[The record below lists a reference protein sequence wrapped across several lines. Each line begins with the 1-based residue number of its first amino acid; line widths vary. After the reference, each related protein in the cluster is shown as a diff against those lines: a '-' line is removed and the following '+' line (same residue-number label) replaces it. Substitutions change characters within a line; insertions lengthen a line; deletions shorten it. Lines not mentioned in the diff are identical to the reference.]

1 MEENKEKEVLKFEDL
16 NLSEKLKRA
25 LKDIGYIET
34 TEIQKQSI
42 PYILKGRDLIGQSQT
57 GTGKTA
63 SFGLPM
69 IEKIDSENRKTQAII
84 LCPTRELAVQ
94 VTQELRKY
102 LKYYESIKCMAI
114 YGGESI
120 ERQTLG

>member
-69 IEKIDSENRKTQAII
+69 IEKIDSENRKT
-84 LCPTRELAVQ
+84 
-94 VTQELRKY
+94 
-102 LKYYESIKCMAI
+102 I
-114 YGGESI
+114 Y
-120 ERQTLG
+120 RWKA